1 MKPGFFE
8 ATQMA
13 WCPDERGG
21 GLREPA
27 SPTTRP
33 PSAAALSPLGVMPL
47 FANTV
52 LPVAPGH
59 DLVLGRNRQSRIRNS
74 SLCNLGRSVSR
85 RHITVRPVISFAD
98 AGPPTTAL
106 EAEVH
111 AAAYLQRWG
120 QQGSEEQGET
130 LARHGSALKLQAGS
144 TVQVHPQDCL
154 WLLKKGKAPSIPR
167 ANGHHLFGFQVCS
180 SAPAEAIA
188 AEIHSQGGKKAAASA
203 DVLPSRLLEQSMQA
217 ALEAGAEGAAAV
229 ETPAPAAGVK
239 RSAVDTTGE
248 ASTELG
254 QPPAKRALLQTL
266 EEEAAGQG
274 AAEEGA
280 GGEGAGGQWLMAGA
294 EEGKAPAGHA
304 ETAGADAAV
313 PADTVTGQALSWE
326 EDEPLGEQPQDAV
339 GDV

>member
-1 MKPGFFE
+1 MRVNHQRK
-8 ATQMA
+8 
-13 WCPDERGG
+13 
-21 GLREPA
+21 LPA
-27 SPTTRP
+27 FTS
-33 PSAAALSPLGVMPL
+33 SCA
-47 FANTV
+47 V
-52 LPVAPGH
+52 L
-59 DLVLGRNRQSRIRNS
+59 
-74 SLCNLGRSVSR
+74 
-85 RHITVRPVISFAD
+85 AD
-98 AGPPTTAL
+98 
-106 EAEVH
+106 
-111 AAAYLQRWG
+111 
-120 QQGSEEQGET
+120 
-130 LARHGSALKLQAGS
+130 
-144 TVQVHPQDCL
+144 
-154 WLLKKGKAPSIPR
+154 
-167 ANGHHLFGFQVCS
+167 GHHLFGFQVCS

-203 DVLPSRLLEQSMQA
+203 DVLPSRLLEQSLQA

-274 AAEEGA
+274 PAEEGA

-294 EEGKAPAGHA
+294 EEGKAPAEHA